1 MARKTNKAG
10 LDLIKSFEGCRL
22 TAYKVAGANEQYYTI
37 GWGHYGPDVK
47 RGMKI
52 TQTEADQLLK
62 NDLKTYEGYVEK
74 YCSGLSLNDNQFA
87 ALVSFT
93 YNCGAGSLQ
102 TLVKGRTVEQI
113 SNALL
118 LYNKAGGNVLA
129 GLVRRR
135 KAEQALFNKAATKS
149 TKTKP
154 AKKEVK
160 SIKHEA
166 AKSFNKSYAKVYKVT
181 ASSLNMRAGAGTKKG
196 VITVLKKGTK
206 VTCYGY
212 YTKNGL
218 TKWLL
223 VEAGNF
229 TGYVSKKY
237 LK

>member
-52 TQTEADQLLK
+52 TQAEADQLLK

-135 KAEQALFNKAATKS
+135 KAEQALFNKAAAKS
-149 TKTKP
+149 TKPK

-160 SIKHEA
+160 SVKYDA
-166 AKSFNKSYAKVYKVT
+166 AKSFSKSYAKTYKVT
-181 ASSLNMRAGAGTKKG
+181 ASSLNMRTGAGTKKG

-206 VTCYGY
+206 VTCHGY

-223 VEAGNF
+223 VEAGSF